1 MFDIIDLEIS
11 AHQMMMMMM
20 MMNERMNEWS
30 KKE

>member
-20 MMNERMNEWS
+20 MNERMNEWS